1 MCVGYYR
8 YIFIWKIKNNIKLD
22 LKLNYYLLFIK
33 VPRYFKGFF
42 FKIIL
47 LNQVLKF

>member
-22 LKLNYYLLFIK
+22 LKLNYYLLKYLGILK
-33 VPRYFKGFF
+33 VFC
-42 FKIIL
+42 KIIL